1 MKKLVCILLA
11 MICMCSSALAASYSK
26 GKEINAAAMG
36 GDLNEMYNQLPRK
49 HVELFGQMT
58 EAAWAAEK
66 ARISENLPEL
76 TPAQFYY
83 ELRHMAALVGDAHTT
98 VGFGA
103 DQYEYLRAL
112 PFAIGH
118 YAGEWRVLML
128 EERNSQYMGWQLT
141 AINGVPMDEVF
152 ERAKTIISC
161 ENDNWARSQLS
172 NTINFI
178 DALQYLGIAEMDAD
192 SVTLHMREGDKEA
205 LLEIPA
211 MDRETVMSANIVSF
225 APEAVADTW
234 ASGDYR
240 AFPLDETTMY
250 VQYNTCYESPNLPM
264 ADFTAQVVQM
274 MEEMGCEKFV
284 LDLRYNGGGDSRVI
298 EPFLQAVQAYQQEH
312 GLAAYTLIGNGTF
325 SSGTIAMMQTKWWLD
340 AALVGEP
347 TGGAMA
353 CYGDVRTFQLPN
365 MPLVV
370 GYSVQKFVFADG
382 YEHGEPMYPDVPVE
396 LTFADYRA
404 GRDPVVEWVMAQQ

>member
-1 MKKLVCILLA
+1 M
-11 MICMCSSALAASYSK
+11 S
-26 GKEINAAAMG
+26 

-49 HVELFGQMT
+49 HVELFGHMT
-58 EAAWAAEK
+58 EEAWAAEK
-66 ARISENLPEL
+66 ARIAERLPEL

-83 ELRHMAALVGDAHTT
+83 ELRHMAAMVHDAHTT
-98 VGFGA
+98 VAFA
-103 DQYEYLRAL
+103 VDQYEYLRAL
-112 PFAIGH
+112 PFAIGW

-128 EERNSQYMGWQLT
+128 EEQNSQYLGWQLT
-141 AINGVPMDEVF
+141 AINGMSMDEVF
-152 ERAKTIISC
+152 ERAKSIISH

-192 SVTLHMREGDKEA
+192 SVTLHVCEGSEEA

-211 MDRETVMSANIVSF
+211 MDRETIMSAEIMSF
-225 APEAVADTW
+225 VPEAVANTW
-234 ASGDYR
+234 ASGYYR

-250 VQYNTCYESPNLPM
+250 VQYNTCYESPVLPI

-274 MEEMGCEKFV
+274 MEEMGCAKFV
-284 LDLRYNGGGDSRVI
+284 FDLRYNGGGDSRVI

-312 GLAAYTLIGNGTF
+312 GLETYTLIGNSTF
-325 SSGTIAMMQTKWWLD
+325 SSGTIAMIQTKWWLD
-340 AALVGEP
+340 ATLVGES

-353 CYGDVRTFQLPN
+353 CYGDVGTFQMPN
-365 MPLVV
+365 MPLIV
-370 GYSVQKFVFADG
+370 GYSTQKFVFEEG
-382 YEHGEPMYPDVPVE
+382 FEHGEPMCPDVPVE
-396 LTFADYRA
+396 MTFADYRA